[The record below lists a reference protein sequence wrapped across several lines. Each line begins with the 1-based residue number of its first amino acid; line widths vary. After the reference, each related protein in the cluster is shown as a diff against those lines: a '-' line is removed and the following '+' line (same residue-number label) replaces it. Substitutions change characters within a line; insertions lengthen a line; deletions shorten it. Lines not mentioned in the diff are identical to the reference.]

1 MGFSPS
7 STALMLVDQS
17 RMRWFQNQRKSLS
30 QSDAQAYLDGARQ
43 LRACVCGTSAL
54 PKPVADWWSHALR
67 KNILLRYGASE
78 IGAVFKVHLNDLDAP
93 DGSVGPVFSGC
104 DIRLSEGDQGEI
116 LVKSPGMF
124 SKYLYDP
131 KATAACHTEDG
142 YYKTGD
148 IARRD
153 GTGYYFIMGRASVDI
168 IKSGGYKLSA
178 LDIEREILALPYVA
192 EVMVVGVADD
202 EYGER
207 VAAAVGLKTE
217 RDSSP
222 EDRQHLRKDLTL
234 EQLRQ
239 DLRSRLAGYKLP
251 TVLRVM
257 PDELPKSAT
266 GKVMKKVLGPRL
278 FPPKTELPEVQVWRA
293 SKSKL

>member
-1 MGFSPS
+1 M
-7 STALMLVDQS
+7 
-17 RMRWFQNQRKSLS
+17 
-30 QSDAQAYLDGARQ
+30 
-43 LRACVCGTSAL
+43 
-54 PKPVADWWSHALR
+54 PKPVADWWTKALN

-78 IGAVFKVHLNDLDAP
+78 IGAVFKVHLNDVTPP
-93 DGSVGPVFSGC
+93 DGSVGNVFAGC
-104 DIRLSEGDQGEI
+104 DIRLSDGDQGEV

-124 SKYLYDP
+124 SKYLYDTE
-131 KATAACHTEDG
+131 ATAASHTEDG
-142 YYKTGD
+142 FYKTGD
-148 IARRD
+148 IARREN
-153 GTGYYFIMGRASVDI
+153 GYYWIMGRASVDI
-168 IKSGGYKLSA
+168 IKSGGYKISA

-192 EVMVVGVADD
+192 EVMVVGVADE

-217 RDSSP
+217 KDSSP
-222 EDRQHLRKDLTL
+222 DDRQHLRENLTL

-251 TVLRVM
+251 TMLRVI

-266 GKVMKKVLGPRL
+266 GKVVKKTLGPQF
-278 FPPKTELPEVQVWRA
+278 FPPKTELPEVQVWRK